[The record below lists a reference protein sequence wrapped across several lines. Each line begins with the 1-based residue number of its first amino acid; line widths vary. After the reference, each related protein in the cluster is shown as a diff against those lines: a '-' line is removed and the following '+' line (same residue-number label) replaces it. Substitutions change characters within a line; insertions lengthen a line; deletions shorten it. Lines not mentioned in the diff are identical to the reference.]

1 MEEADK
7 HLAEEAAIFEFEEVI
22 EPDERERQAMADIE
36 AGRFISNEAMIR
48 WLRTWGD
55 ETPSPPP
62 ECGE

>member
-1 MEEADK
+1 MDEADK
-7 HLAEEAAIFEFEEVI
+7 HFAEEPVAFDAEDASV
-22 EPDERERQAMADIE
+22 PDAREQQALADIA
-36 AGRFISNEAMIR
+36 AGRFISNDAMVR